1 MRRGGSD
8 VMKDLFIKTE
18 QQREWLEKLST
29 LEESFKGNAQQIDEE
44 SSFPSEHIQALRE
57 IGYTKVT
64 LPKELGG
71 EGLSL
76 YETISLQ
83 ETLGSYDG
91 STALATAWTLLTVG
105 ELFEN
110 KYWDSS
116 KLEAFAKAVEQ
127 GAIINRAVS
136 EVATGSPIRG
146 GRPGTQAVR
155 EGNKWVINGRK
166 SYTTGSPELDYFLT
180 SAWIEEKEKVG
191 FFLIHKDTPG
201 LSIDETWD
209 VIAMRG
215 TGSHDLVLNNVTVDE
230 SDLVELPTY
239 NTGFKLNGWLLLIP
253 ATYLGIAQAARD
265 YVLRFANTHSPNS
278 IKGTIATLPNVQSY
292 LGEIELEL
300 ATARFALYGAAQS
313 YQDSKRKEA
322 EGHTL
327 TEDEGIVIINAVNT
341 AKHVVTNAALKVVDK
356 AMRVVGAK
364 SLQRSNPLQRY
375 YRDVRAG
382 LHNPPMDDITIK
394 KLAEFALKQDEIKK
408 GNE

>member
-1 MRRGGSD
+1 
-8 VMKDLFIKTE
+8 MKDLFIKTE
-18 QQREWLEKLST
+18 QQRVWLEKLASI
-29 LEESFKGNAQQIDEE
+29 EKKIKSNAQEIDEQ
-44 SSFPSEHIQALRE
+44 SSFPHEHIHELRK
-57 IGYTKVT
+57 IGYTKLT

-71 EGLSL
+71 EGFNV
-76 YETISLQ
+76 YEAIALQ

-91 STALATAWTLLTVG
+91 STALATGWTLLTVG

-110 KYWDSS
+110 KYWETS
-116 KLEAFAKAVEQ
+116 KLSEFAKKVEQ

-146 GRPGTQAVR
+146 GRPGTTAKKS
-155 EGNKWVINGRK
+155 GNQWIINGRK

-180 SAWIEEKEKVG
+180 SAWIEEEEKIG
-191 FFLIHKDTPG
+191 FFLIHKDSEG
-201 LSIDETWD
+201 LAIDETWD

-215 TGSHDLVLNNVTVDE
+215 TGSHDLVLNNVIVDE

-239 NTGFKLNGWLLLIP
+239 TTGFKLNGWLLLVP

-265 YVLRFANTHSPNS
+265 YALQFANTHSPNS
-278 IKGTIATLPNVQSY
+278 IKGTIATLPNVQAL

-300 ATARFALYGAAQS
+300 ATARFTLYGAAQS
-313 YQDSKRKEA
+313 YVESKQKEA
-322 EGHTL
+322 QGYQLSEEEGTL
-327 TEDEGIVIINAVNT
+327 IINAINT
-341 AKHVVTNAALKVVDK
+341 AKHVVTNAGLKVVDK

-375 YRDVRAG
+375 YRDIRAG

-394 KLAEFALKQDEIKK
+394 KLAEAALKD
-408 GNE
+408 NENRGR